1 MDKKAELELKKAKL
15 EQIRKKKA
23 AGNVNESPSSSQSQ
37 FSAEVANLDPDKL
50 LIECGI
56 TTSVLLSSVTS
67 PSASSA
73 QINSEDPSS
82 PNFQHHS
89 TGQARNLFNKR

>member
-23 AGNVNESPSSSQSQ
+23 AGNVNESPNSSQSQ
-37 FSAEVANLDPDKL
+37 FSAEMANLDPEKL

-67 PSASSA
+67 PSLSSSA
-73 QINSEDPSS
+73 HNEDPNS
-82 PNFQHHS
+82 PNFQHQS
-89 TGQARNLFNKR
+89 TGQSRNIFNKR